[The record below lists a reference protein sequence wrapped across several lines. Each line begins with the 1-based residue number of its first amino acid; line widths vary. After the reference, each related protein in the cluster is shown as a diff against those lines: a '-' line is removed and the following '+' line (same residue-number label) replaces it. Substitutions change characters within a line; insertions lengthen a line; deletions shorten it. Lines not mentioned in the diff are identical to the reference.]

1 MKCCCIPSCP
11 KATSLACHDIPS
23 DVQRREQWLTS
34 INSDHLVLTI
44 TDQDVLSICSLHFK
58 QSDYIYL
65 FCDDQSKRKIRED
78 AVPSVFPWTGDWDS
92 NYTAEMEVAELYGEC
107 SQQADCPETI
117 ATTGL
122 PEGEAVQL
130 GNVES
135 LGITT
140 PRISTDDDACKENP
154 SAPSDL
160 NNRYSCSFFM
170 FSLTPYVIYFFI
182 VRLIQEG

>member
-11 KATSLACHDIPS
+11 KPTNLACYDIPS

-34 INSDHLVLTI
+34 INSDHLVLSI
-44 TDQDVLSICSLHFK
+44 TDQDIFSICSLHFK

-65 FCDDQSKRKIRED
+65 FCDDQSPKRKIRED
-78 AVPSVFPWTGDWDS
+78 AVPSIFPWTSDWDS

-107 SQQADCPETI
+107 SQQAGCSKAI
-117 ATTGL
+117 ANTGL

-140 PRISTDDDACKENP
+140 PRISTENDACKENP
-154 SAPSDL
+154 SAHSDL
-160 NNRYSCSFFM
+160 NRYSCSF
-170 FSLTPYVIYFFI
+170 SCFI
-182 VRLIQEG
+182 LQHI